1 MKKSLLVRLVILL
14 LITSTL
20 SGCIWWVDDGGSGR
34 GGGHGEHHGE
44 RHGDHDD
51 GGHGEHH

>member
-1 MKKSLLVRLVILL
+1 MKKSLLVRLVTLL

-34 GGGHGEHHGE
+34 GGGRGEHHGE